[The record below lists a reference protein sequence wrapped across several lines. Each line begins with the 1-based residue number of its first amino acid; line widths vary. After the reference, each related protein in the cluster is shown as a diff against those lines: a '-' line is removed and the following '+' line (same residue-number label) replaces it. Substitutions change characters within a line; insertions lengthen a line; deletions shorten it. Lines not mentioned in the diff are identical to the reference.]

1 VTSLT
6 IELPD
11 ELADRLAELARERG
25 VSPEA
30 VARELLE
37 GQLPPVPD
45 DAPDFIGIRNSGRG
59 DLSERAKEL
68 RQAEFG
74 S

>member
-1 VTSLT
+1 MT

-11 ELADRLAELARERG
+11 DVAGRVADLARERG
-25 VSPEA
+25 TSAEVL
-30 VARELLE
+30 ARELLE
-37 GQLPPVPD
+37 AQLPPEPD
-45 DAPDFIGIRNSGRG
+45 GAPDFIGIGHSGRG

-74 S
+74 A